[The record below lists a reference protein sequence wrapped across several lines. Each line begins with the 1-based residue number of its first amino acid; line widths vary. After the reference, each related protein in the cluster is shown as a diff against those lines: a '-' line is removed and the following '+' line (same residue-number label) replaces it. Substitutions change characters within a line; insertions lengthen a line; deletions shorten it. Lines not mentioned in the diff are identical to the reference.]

1 MFISYVLL
9 LECFSLDHNRF
20 DNIISTHLVGG
31 SSISKSNLGRLQH
44 RHFIEKTLID
54 LKKKLEINFWDTKYI
69 ISFVNL

>member
-31 SSISKSNLGRLQH
+31 SSICQKATLADYNTDISL
-44 RHFIEKTLID
+44 KTLID
-54 LKKKLEINFWDTKYI
+54 LKKKLEMNF
-69 ISFVNL
+69 